1 MRTQYFHM
9 SLWQVREG
17 LLQDTVRQV
26 TARGERRARL
36 LQAVTEKAEEQA
48 RVWRDYHRL
57 ARDNTQLRRDLQ
69 VSTDAFPPGWHPF
82 IDLNMLRKDLEK

>member
-1 MRTQYFHM
+1 M
-9 SLWQVREG
+9 STSLVQVREG

-69 VSTDAFPPGWHPF
+69 VRTLNHGPQSTMALLPPGIRTFTPTHT
-82 IDLNMLRKDLEK
+82 

>member
-1 MRTQYFHM
+1 M
-9 SLWQVREG
+9 STSSVQVREG

-69 VSTDAFPPGWHPF
+69 VRTLKEPRPF
-82 IDLNMLRKDLEK
+82 CRPVYAPLPRLGIR

>member
-1 MRTQYFHM
+1 MLS
-9 SLWQVREG
+9 SLTPVSVQVREG

-69 VSTDAFPPGWHPF
+69 ASTVHTTYLLSKQAFISALAF
-82 IDLNMLRKDLEK
+82 